1 MTTFKQDL
9 AVCALVSAATMLTVG
24 GGILIS
30 DTFNDRPATPKF
42 TLSDCIQFQ
51 APRESWETPWPIEQV
66 IGLGRE
72 KYRLNDDSEWYFNQD
87 RYKKVPCP

>member
-1 MTTFKQDL
+1 MPK
-9 AVCALVSAATMLTVG
+9 
-24 GGILIS
+24 S
-30 DTFNDRPATPKF
+30 DTIVIIGASATVTAIMALLMLFDQYFDGRPATPRF

-72 KYRLNDDSEWYFNQD
+72 KYRLDDGSEWYFNQD